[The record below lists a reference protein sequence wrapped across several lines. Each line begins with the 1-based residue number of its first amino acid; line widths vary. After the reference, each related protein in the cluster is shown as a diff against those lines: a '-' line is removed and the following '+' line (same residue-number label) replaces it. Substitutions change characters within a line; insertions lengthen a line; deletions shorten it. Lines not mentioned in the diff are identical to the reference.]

1 MFDALTGRLRAVF
14 DGLRG
19 RGSLSEAD
27 VDNAL
32 GEVRRALLEADVALP
47 VARNLVEK
55 ARVRAVGQEV
65 LSSVTP
71 GQQVAHIVQEALAE
85 ALGESAEPK
94 LRGNPAVVLLVGLQG
109 SGKTTTAAKLGRWHA
124 AGGKRSVMLA
134 SLDTRRPA
142 AMEQLATLGERA
154 GLAVLDRQEGEE
166 PPAIARRAVEAARG
180 RHDLLLLDS
189 AGRMAVDGEL
199 MAECVAIRDAAQP
212 GEIWL
217 VADSLTGQSAVEVAQ
232 GFHDALGLTGVVLT
246 RLDGDGRGGA
256 ALSMRAVTGQPILY
270 AGVGEGIEDLE
281 VFHPSRVASRIV
293 GMGDVETLVEKA
305 KEEMDEK
312 EALQELDKMAKGQM
326 NFVDYS
332 EQIQRTRR
340 MGGASKLMG
349 MLPGMPSMA
358 SMPGNVGGEE
368 ELDRHQ
374 AIIQSMTPQERREP
388 GIVNGS
394 RRRRIAAGAGV
405 TVEQVNRLY
414 KARQQMQQVA
424 KMMEGAAAGGKPPD
438 MRQMAAQLASKPAK
452 RKAGKRTRR
461 W

>member
-1 MFDALTGRLRAVF
+1 MFDSLTERLRSVF
-14 DGLRG
+14 DGLRA
-19 RGSLSEAD
+19 RGSLSEED
-27 VDNAL
+27 VDRAL
-32 GEVRRALLEADVALP
+32 GDVRRALLEADVALP
-47 VARNLVEK
+47 VARDLVER
-55 ARVRAVGQEV
+55 ARERAVGKEV

-71 GQQVAHIVQEALAE
+71 GQQVVHIVHEALVE
-85 ALGESAEPK
+85 ALGESAEPN

-109 SGKTTTAAKLGRWHA
+109 SGKTTTVAKLGRWHA

-142 AMEQLATLGERA
+142 AMEQLATLGQRA
-154 GLAVLDRQEGEE
+154 GLDVLDRQEGEE

-189 AGRMAVDGEL
+189 AGRMAVDEEL
-199 MAECVAIRDAAQP
+199 MAECVAIRDAARP

-232 GFHDALGLTGVVLT
+232 GFHEALGLTGVVLT

-270 AGVGEGIEDLE
+270 AGVGEGLEDLE

-293 GMGDVETLVEKA
+293 GMGDVETLVERA
-305 KEEMDEK
+305 KEEIDEK
-312 EALQELDKMAKGQM
+312 EAQRQLDKMTSGRLNLA
-326 NFVDYS
+326 DYG
-332 EQIQRTRR
+332 EQVRRMRR
-340 MGGASKLMG
+340 MGGANKLLG
-349 MLPGMPSMA
+349 MLPGMPSLPENF
-358 SMPGNVGGEE
+358 SGGE
-368 ELDRHQ
+368 ELDRHL

-394 RRRRIAAGAGV
+394 RRRRIATGAGV
-405 TVEQVNRLY
+405 SVEHVNRLL
-414 KARQQMQQVA
+414 KTHRQMQGAA
-424 KMMEGAAAGGKPPD
+424 KMMGGAAAGGKQPD
-438 MRQMAAQLASKPAK
+438 MRQLAAQMASRPAK
-452 RKAGKRTRR
+452 RKAGKRKRR